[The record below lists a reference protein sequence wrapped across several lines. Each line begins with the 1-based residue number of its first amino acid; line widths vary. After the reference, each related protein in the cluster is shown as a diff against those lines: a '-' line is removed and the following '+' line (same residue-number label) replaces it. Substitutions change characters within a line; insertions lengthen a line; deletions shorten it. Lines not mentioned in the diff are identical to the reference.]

1 MPTITGISIKRFP
14 KSNMEFAELSVL
26 RAVEEVDNE
35 KFQQTGIGFSTDIPY
50 NKQALK
56 IDVNYARQ
64 LIQTRAFVPNREYEL
79 NLGSNPND
87 PLDILVNQLIPVDDD
102 IKKHFDTSMKNSQ
115 VVGAMSI
122 CVTVID
128 GVLQQSSGDVCEYV
142 LVSKDQLSQLV
153 NGQFDW
159 SLIEFDKSLYEF
171 VVQQSLVTFIGGHVL
186 GRVIKHFR

>member
-56 IDVNYARQ
+56 IDVKYARQ
-64 LIQTRAFVPNREYEL
+64 LIQTRAFVPNREYDL
-79 NLGSNPND
+79 NLGSNPDD

-102 IKKHFDTSMKNSQ
+102 IKKHFDTSMKNS
-115 VVGAMSI
+115 
-122 CVTVID
+122 
-128 GVLQQSSGDVCEYV
+128 
-142 LVSKDQLSQLV
+142 
-153 NGQFDW
+153 
-159 SLIEFDKSLYEF
+159 
-171 VVQQSLVTFIGGHVL
+171 
-186 GRVIKHFR
+186 